1 MRLDPLQEYD
11 QVSAWIDQFIG
22 EKILLRSF
30 VGKLSSFLNRTG
42 HPVKVKCVIDRTLDP
57 DDFSIGAE
65 YNSEAD
71 ELGRKPFLINF
82 IINHSRL
89 TPWTINK
96 QSAEQFKVDI
106 VETLCHEYIHLSQYR
121 SRKYKDIKHVY
132 RGIGRSVELAE
143 DQNYLSHPDEIE
155 AYAWNIAVR
164 YYINEKR
171 LNTRKKQS
179 FDYDAYKHAF
189 GKKNPVILD
198 LESKIDQNLNYL
210 REKEDGDKRRLHRVK
225 LGTRRVRSK

>member
-11 QVSAWIDQFIG
+11 QVSAWIDQFVG

-30 VGKLSSFLNRTG
+30 ISKLSSFLNRNG

-82 IINHSRL
+82 IINHNRL
-89 TPWTINK
+89 IPWTVNK
-96 QSAEQFKVDI
+96 QSAKQFKVDI
-106 VETLCHEYIHLSQYR
+106 VETLCHEYIHLGQYR
-121 SRKYKDIKHVY
+121 SRKYKYINHVY
-132 RGIGRSVELAE
+132 RGKSKSVELAE
-143 DQNYLSHPDEIE
+143 EQNYLSHPDEVE

-164 YYINEKR
+164 YFIQEKR
-171 LNTRKKQS
+171 LNTKKRQS
-179 FDYDAYKHAF
+179 FDLKAYHNAF
-189 GKKNPVILD
+189 GRQNPVIRD
-198 LESKIDQNLNYL
+198 LETLIDQNLNYL